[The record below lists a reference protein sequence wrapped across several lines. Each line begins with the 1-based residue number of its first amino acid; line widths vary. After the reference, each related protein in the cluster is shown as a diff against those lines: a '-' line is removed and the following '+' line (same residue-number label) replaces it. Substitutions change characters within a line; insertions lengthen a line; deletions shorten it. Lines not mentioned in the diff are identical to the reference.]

1 VIQANVQNIDEDDDD
16 DEFGQQQQQQQ
27 QQAESKQTPRRHTS
41 RTIYKT
47 VRLRALTINR
57 LIQLD

>member
-16 DEFGQQQQQQQ
+16 DKFGQQQQQQ